1 MVDGAMA
8 MEFPSLLPH
17 LPRPMLRLIPLLM
30 PGTDTM
36 AMAVDIMVDTM
47 VDTTDILM
55 VMATDTGAKF
65 KINADF

>member
-1 MVDGAMA
+1 MVDGAMV

-17 LPRPMLRLIPLLM
+17 LPLPRLIPLLM
-30 PGTDTM
+30 PGMDIM